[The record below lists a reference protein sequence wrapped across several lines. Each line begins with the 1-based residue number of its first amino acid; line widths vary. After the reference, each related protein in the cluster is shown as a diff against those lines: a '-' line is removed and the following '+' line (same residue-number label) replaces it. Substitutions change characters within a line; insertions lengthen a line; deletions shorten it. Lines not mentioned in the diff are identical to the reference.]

1 MESKQLVERIL
12 ASDLTNVTNIGYLFD
27 MARNLDDVDL
37 GKKARD
43 ASLRAAR
50 HSEKAYELSKEIY
63 DWLATKDFDSYLIA
77 LEWNRKPEER
87 FYMPRRKQLRS
98 AVEGLQALADDR
110 LDELFI
116 SMPPRCGKLL
126 ADSTPVLTTEG
137 WKKHG
142 DLKVGDYVFNPDG
155 KAVRV
160 IAVHPKHHTTH
171 TVTMSD
177 GSSFKCHFRHE
188 WQVYDRGRQK
198 TVCLETQEMIG
209 KLEPGRKDHERG
221 HRYRFQIPL
230 RTPIDGVKKELP
242 VKPYSF
248 GAWLGDGSN
257 QKPRINIAKEDFAIA
272 SAMMFEGY
280 LGHMVYVHKQTDVL
294 SLEFK
299 DLKMDL
305 QKIGMCHSRRR
316 AEKYIPE
323 CYLTASYEDRLQ
335 LLAGLLDT
343 DGTLSKK
350 EHRYHFS
357 TTEPRLRDTVV
368 QLISTFG
375 WRCCVTEYAPHTSSF
390 GIVGKKVGWSI
401 GFNPT
406 IEIPCRLERK
416 QLKEFS
422 KQRRIAIASIEES
435 EPEQGNCITVEGGMY
450 LVGERMIP
458 THNTS
463 LLMFYM
469 TWAMGRDSERANL
482 YCAYSDTI
490 TNAFYNGV
498 LEILNDPATYR
509 WHEIF
514 PNSQIAA
521 TNSKDETINLDRK
534 KRYASL
540 TCRSLYGT
548 LNGAVDANGIL
559 MSDDLLSG
567 IEEALSKDR
576 LITAWGKVDNNML
589 SRAKGNCKILWCGTR
604 WSLADP
610 IGLRIDTLTNNE
622 NFRNRRFKV
631 INFPALDEN
640 DESNFDYDYGVGFS
654 TDIYRQRRASF
665 ERNNDLASWNAQ
677 YMGEPIERE
686 GTVFSPYD
694 FRYFNGVLPD
704 DQPERIFMAC
714 DPAWGGGDFVAAPVV
729 EKFGNDL
736 YVVDVVYDN
745 SDKRVTQ
752 KLVVDAIERW
762 NVSALQVEAT
772 KTTKAYADDIEAMLM
787 EKGKKINLTTKAAP
801 QTIGGKTQRIF
812 DKAPDI
818 RERMVFLEDG
828 KRSKAYS
835 LFMQNVFSFK
845 MVGKNKNDDAPDSLC
860 MAIDMDQM
868 TTFKTRIIDR
878 LW

>member
-1 MESKQLVERIL
+1 MDSKQVVERLL
-12 ASDLTNVTNIGYLFD
+12 ASDLTNVTNIRYLFD
-27 MARNLDDVDL
+27 MARNLDDLDL
-37 GKKARD
+37 GRKARD

-50 HSEKAYELSKEIY
+50 HSEKAYELSREIY
-63 DWLATKDFDSYLIA
+63 DWLATRDFDSYLIA

-87 FYMPRRKQLRS
+87 FYMPRRRQLRS
-98 AVEGLQALADDR
+98 AVEGLQALTDDR

-116 SMPPRCGKLL
+116 SMPPRCGK
-126 ADSTPVLTTEG
+126 
-137 WKKHG
+137 
-142 DLKVGDYVFNPDG
+142 
-155 KAVRV
+155 
-160 IAVHPKHHTTH
+160 
-171 TVTMSD
+171 
-177 GSSFKCHFRHE
+177 
-188 WQVYDRGRQK
+188 
-198 TVCLETQEMIG
+198 
-209 KLEPGRKDHERG
+209 
-221 HRYRFQIPL
+221 
-230 RTPIDGVKKELP
+230 
-242 VKPYSF
+242 
-248 GAWLGDGSN
+248 
-257 QKPRINIAKEDFAIA
+257 
-272 SAMMFEGY
+272 
-280 LGHMVYVHKQTDVL
+280 
-294 SLEFK
+294 
-299 DLKMDL
+299 
-305 QKIGMCHSRRR
+305 
-316 AEKYIPE
+316 
-323 CYLTASYEDRLQ
+323 
-335 LLAGLLDT
+335 
-343 DGTLSKK
+343 
-350 EHRYHFS
+350 
-357 TTEPRLRDTVV
+357 
-368 QLISTFG
+368 
-375 WRCCVTEYAPHTSSF
+375 
-390 GIVGKKVGWSI
+390 
-401 GFNPT
+401 
-406 IEIPCRLERK
+406 
-416 QLKEFS
+416 
-422 KQRRIAIASIEES
+422 
-435 EPEQGNCITVEGGMY
+435 
-450 LVGERMIP
+450 
-458 THNTS
+458 TS

-469 TWAMGRDSERANL
+469 TWAMGRDSEKANL

-514 PNSQIAA
+514 PTSQIAA

-622 NFRNRRFKV
+622 NFKNRRFKV

-654 TDIYRQRRASF
+654 TEIYRQRRASF

-714 DPAWGGGDFVAAPVV
+714 DPAWGGGDFVAAPVI
-729 EKFGNDL
+729 EKYGNDL

-752 KLVVDAIERW
+752 KLVVDAIEKW

-772 KTTKAYADDIEAMLM
+772 KTTKAYADDIEAMLT
-787 EKGKKINLTTKAAP
+787 ERGKKINLTTKAAP

-860 MAIDMDQM
+860 MAIDMDQT